1 MSALNDLVKQI
12 ANPELRNKIQDEI
25 SKLVKQKKF
34 GLVFEE
40 HLPETTVLYDIPVKA
55 GAYVSLKSKSSSML
69 YKVLQIV
76 EDKAKCAD
84 TVGGGIHEFSV
95 SELVTTAK
103 LGEPIYPY
111 LKKIDECCNA
121 PDSPLWHTL
130 IEAENYHALQLLV
143 YLYSGKVDCIY
154 IDPPYNTGAKDWKYN
169 NDYVDSNDAYRH
181 SKWLSMMKRRLE
193 LAKKLL
199 NPKESVLIITI
210 DEKEYLHLGCLLEDM
225 FADANIQMIST
236 CINPAAVARAKEFG
250 RANEYIYFIMLG
262 DCGPE
267 KLELN
272 KEWISTKGRTH
283 TGHIRWD
290 LLKRSGT
297 RTKRSDSPG
306 CFYPILAKD
315 GIIQAIGDAIPLNV
329 NRDTVKYP
337 DDLDVIWPIRSNGTE
352 GNWQLT
358 PENLRVLWHQGF
370 VKLGK
375 AAGAAATVYYL
386 KPGERQKI
394 DSGIYSIIGKAHD
407 GSILTSDSSDT
418 SFKSLPNNQWKISSH
433 DATQYGS
440 RFIQKIF
447 IDKRFDYPKSI
458 YAVTDAL
465 RFFLSNKPKAL
476 ILDFFAGSGTTQH
489 AVELLNFEDNG
500 HRRCISVTNNE
511 ISDDESKI
519 FKKNGVKHGDPE
531 WESHGI
537 ARYVTWPRICSSIKG
552 VNINGAPLDGNYGCD
567 IETYEEYEGE
577 ITDPETGK
585 KVKKSLYLKVKQPAY
600 TILSSLKLSDGF
612 STNAVFFKLGFLD
625 KNQVALGQQLQ
636 QLTSILWLKAGA
648 IGNCPEIENPNQDFI
663 IFPKN
668 KFAVLVKEKSFPE
681 FINELNNTSEITTVY
696 IVTDSQSG
704 YKEMIS
710 HLPAFITNS
719 YQLYSDYLDNFRII
733 SGR

>member
-84 TVGGGIHEFSV
+84 TVGIHAFSV

-199 NPKESVLIITI
+199 NPKDSVLIITI
-210 DEKEYLHLGCLLEDM
+210 DEKEYLHLGCLIEDL
-225 FADANIQMIST
+225 FASANIQMVST
-236 CINPAAVARAKEFG
+236 CINPKGSPRTNAFYRTD
-250 RANEYIYFIMLG
+250 EYIYFIKIGDSAPVPLPLNNEWLG
-262 DCGPE
+262 NIANT
-267 KLELN
+267 N
-272 KEWISTKGRTH
+272 KGKPQWAT
-283 TGHIRWD
+283 
-290 LLKRSGT
+290 LLRGGT
-297 RTKRSDSPG
+297 NSYRKDRPNM
-306 CFYPILAKD
+306 FYPIYVTKD
-315 GIIQAIGDAIPLNV
+315 GNYAGVGDPLPIDVQRQTVSQSNNNIITVWPLH
-329 NRDTVKYP
+329 
-337 DDLDVIWPIRSNGTE
+337 DDLTE
-352 GNWQLT
+352 GRWQVSKDTFVELQK
-358 PENLRVLWHQGF
+358 NHF

-375 AAGAAATVYYL
+375 PSKKGVAIYYL
-386 KPGERQKI
+386 KEGERIKVKNG
-394 DSGIYSIIGKAHD
+394 SYSIKEIDPKDNSYILDNADYKPLYVPSTQWQIRSHNASSYGSSLLNAFFGKK
-407 GSILTSDSSDT
+407 IF
-418 SFKSLPNNQWKISSH
+418 SFPKSL
-433 DATQYGS
+433 
-440 RFIQKIF
+440 
-447 IDKRFDYPKSI
+447 
-458 YAVTDAL
+458 YAVKDAL
-465 RFFLSNKPKAL
+465 NFFVANKPNAL

-489 AVELLNFEDNG
+489 AVELLNYEDNG

-519 FKKNGVKHGDPE
+519 FKKNGVKQGDPE

-552 VNINGAPLDGNYGCD
+552 VDVNREPLKGEYGCD
-567 IETYEEYEGE
+567 IDAYQEYEGE
-577 ITDPETGK
+577 IIDPDTDK
-585 KVKKSLYLKVKQPAY
+585 KIRKKFYQKIKQPAY
-600 TILSSLKLSDGF
+600 PKLSALKLSEGF
-612 STNAVFFKLGFLD
+612 KTNAVFFKLGFLD

-668 KFAVLVKEKSFPE
+668 KFAVLIKEKSFPE